1 MIGPA
6 FLTNFADDWAV
17 LLINRFSGVV
27 MAGARVRTV
36 LTVSHALRKQLKQL
50 RRRPAAPRLVEARC

>member
-36 LTVSHALRKQLKQL
+36 LTVSHALRKQL